1 MDIAPNKKFTLQA
14 LVIGVCVVLL
24 IVYGVFDPEAGFFPR
39 CPFLT
44 LTGLECPGCGSQRA
58 AHGLLRGDLAEAF
71 SYNPLA
77 VVLLPYLAVCIYLEY
92 FGGKWR
98 MPRVRRVLMG
108 KEACVILLAAFILFF
123 LVRNFLL

>member
-14 LVIGVCVVLL
+14 LVIGACVVLL
-24 IVYGVFDPEAGFFPR
+24 IVYGLFDPGAGFFPK

-44 LTGLECPGCGSQRA
+44 ITGLECPGCGSQRA
-58 AHGLLRGDLAEAF
+58 AHSLLRGDLAAAF

-98 MPRVRRVLMG
+98 MPGVRRVFMG
-108 KEACVILLAAFILFF
+108 KEACVILFAAFILFF
-123 LVRNFLL
+123 LARNFLF